1 MRAQNGAFHWAPR
14 AQPSFQAKK
23 MKKMEPDLVLE
34 DIENELWSVDSDL
47 SLERASTPS
56 GFVSSWASGSTGSS
70 EDTTVVA
77 QSEEL
82 GQEEE
87 KEKEE
92 EEEEEEEKEEEEEEK
107 EEEEEEEQIEEI
119 IMSPEP
125 SAAGPPPAP
134 PRIAWAAPQAAQGCW
149 VGLRRRLRR
158 GLRRLLATCKFC
170 K

>member
-14 AQPSFQAKK
+14 GQPSFQAKK
-23 MKKMEPDLVLE
+23 MAKMAADLVLE
-34 DIENELWSVDSDL
+34 DIEEDSWSMDSDY

-56 GFVSSWASGSTGSS
+56 GFVSSWAS
-70 EDTTVVA
+70 EDITSVA

-87 KEKEE
+87 EEKEE

-107 EEEEEEEQIEEI
+107 EEEEEEELEEI
-119 IMSPEP
+119 ILSPEP

-158 GLRRLLATCKFC
+158 GLRRLLATCRFC